1 MLFNSFEFLFVFL
14 PITLSLFYCLGKY
27 ERTKIALIWLTCA
40 SLFYYGWWE
49 PIYVLFILGSILF
62 NYSLGVFLCHSHQK
76 RKEKTKRKLLTFG
89 VVSNLGGL
97 GYFKYAN
104 FLIENINT
112 SLNLNFQFSE
122 VALPLAISFFTFQQ
136 IAYLVDV
143 SRGEIQESKFRH
155 YCIFVVFFPQLIAGP
170 IVYHKE
176 MLPQFSRSSM
186 FPPQAKNLAVGLT
199 ILFLGLFKKVIIA
212 DEMAIYASPIFYA
225 SAQGV
230 VLTFFQ
236 SWFGALA
243 YTFQIYFDYSGYSDI
258 AIGVAWMFG
267 LRLPLNFFSP
277 YKAVNI
283 IEFWRRWNMTL
294 SRFLRDYLYV
304 PLGGNRGGHFR
315 TFINLMITMVL
326 GGLWHGANWN
336 FIIWGGIHGLFLTI
350 NHAWHI
356 IKNSLNCRFYQ
367 YALVKAISHL
377 FTFLAVTVAWVFFRA
392 ENFSSAKNI
401 LASMF
406 GLNSI
411 SLPRGLKGKLGN
423 VEPILTD
430 IGFTFEGMTQG
441 LFYNLHEFYG
451 FLLLCI
457 FIVFFCPNVYQIMG
471 KFQPALISGAPPEN
485 LCSPQ
490 RIAWEPS
497 LAWAFAM
504 ATITTFAILGLNQ
517 VSEFLYFQF

>member
-1 MLFNSFEFLFVFL
+1 
-14 PITLSLFYCLGKY
+14 
-27 ERTKIALIWLTCA
+27 
-40 SLFYYGWWE
+40 
-49 PIYVLFILGSILF
+49 
-62 NYSLGVFLCHSHQK
+62 
-76 RKEKTKRKLLTFG
+76 
-89 VVSNLGGL
+89 
-97 GYFKYAN
+97 
-104 FLIENINT
+104 
-112 SLNLNFQFSE
+112 
-122 VALPLAISFFTFQQ
+122 
-136 IAYLVDV
+136 
-143 SRGEIQESKFRH
+143 
-155 YCIFVVFFPQLIAGP
+155 
-170 IVYHKE
+170 
-176 MLPQFSRSSM
+176 
-186 FPPQAKNLAVGLT
+186 
-199 ILFLGLFKKVIIA
+199 
-212 DEMAIYASPIFYA
+212 
-225 SAQGV
+225 
-230 VLTFFQ
+230 
-236 SWFGALA
+236 
-243 YTFQIYFDYSGYSDI
+243 
-258 AIGVAWMFG
+258 
-267 LRLPLNFFSP
+267 

-517 VSEFLYFQF
+517 VSEFLY